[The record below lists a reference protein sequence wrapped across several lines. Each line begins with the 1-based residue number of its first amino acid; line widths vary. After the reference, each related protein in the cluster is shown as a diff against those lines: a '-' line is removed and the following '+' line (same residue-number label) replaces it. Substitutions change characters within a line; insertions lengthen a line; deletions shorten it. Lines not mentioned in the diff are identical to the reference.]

1 MACWSWDMPS
11 ARLLSRGDND
21 NIMIRLPRGN
31 GYPKRRTWESTL
43 WGICV
48 SIRSFVR
55 VCNNLTA
62 RAHTIHYFNNI
73 LLFIFYNRLRR
84 QATKSF
90 MDQYGSLHN
99 HLPIINIKPSFPQV
113 FQDCTRFDYI
123 LVHIDGRGE
132 EVPLREI
139 IIMTIGGSAGNIWMI
154 LIVWFRRNNTWHI
167 SLHISSPRKPK
178 NVEV

>member
-43 WGICV
+43 WGIYV

-178 NVEV
+178 M